1 MLEEG
6 YQMPLPEVLEQM
18 GPRHGSV
25 QMIVKQADTG
35 WNKVA
40 VANLHLNIGKG
51 FMLSEAFLPE
61 FQSLKTPILH
71 L

>member
-1 MLEEG
+1 
-6 YQMPLPEVLEQM
+6 M

-25 QMIVKQADTG
+25 QMIVKQADTR